1 MIYTAEFKEG
11 GRVRRGDNQS
21 DNEIIESRIQAKIA
35 QYEDSLSKLKDATTI
50 LELALF
56 KLRMNGNNIPPEDA
70 TQRRKKIKSDEASIR
85 QQCRITCGAD
95 VVIRHVLPYLISVVD
110 EE

>member
-1 MIYTAEFKEG
+1 MIYTAEFKRG
-11 GRVRRGDNQS
+11 DSVRRGDNQS
-21 DNEIIESRIQAKIA
+21 DNEIIESIIQAKIA

-56 KLRMNGNNIPPEDA
+56 KLRINENNIRPEDA
-70 TQRRKKIKSDEASIR
+70 THCQKKIKSDEASIR